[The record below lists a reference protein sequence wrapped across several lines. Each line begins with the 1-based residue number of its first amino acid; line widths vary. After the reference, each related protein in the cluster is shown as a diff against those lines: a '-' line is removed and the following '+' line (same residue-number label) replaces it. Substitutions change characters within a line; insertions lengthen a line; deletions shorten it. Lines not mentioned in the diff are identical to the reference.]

1 MQQPTSN
8 ITIYSSNYCPFCSR
22 AKKLLKHKGLKYN
35 EIVVDGDQKNYQKM
49 QQLSN
54 RTSVPQ
60 IFIGKHHVGGCDE
73 LYTFERNGELDKL
86 LAK

>member
-1 MQQPTSN
+1 M
-8 ITIYSSNYCPFCSR
+8 R
-22 AKKLLKHKGLKYN
+22 AKSLLKKKGLKYN
-35 EIVVDGDQKNYQKM
+35 EIVIDGDQKSYQKM
-49 QQLSN
+49 QQLSK

-73 LYTFERNGELDKL
+73 LYTLNRNNELDEL